1 MYITYIYRVLVKLK
15 DMNTIK
21 KASEVSRLFGEY
33 MILKNKIPICNIA
46 AENNIPYCIT
56 KEKIEHEMD
65 KILTKLEVYLK

>member
-1 MYITYIYRVLVKLK
+1 MYITYIYRSLVKLK

-46 AENNIPYCIT
+46 EENNIPYCIT